1 MRIIDLR
8 GQNLSRAELLAAMPR
23 AAMGTSEAT
32 DLVRPILDDVK
43 ERGAAALRDFE
54 EKFDHVRPKNLR
66 VPVEAIKDALT
77 TLDPEV
83 RAAIEESVR
92 RARAVAANKGAEGLL
107 HRPRRRRPRGRT
119 LDSDSARRP
128 VCARRQGRLPE
139 LRHHERGP
147 GTGRRRGIP
156 RHRNPA
162 EP

>member
-1 MRIIDLR
+1 
-8 GQNLSRAELLAAMPR
+8 MPR

-77 TLDPEV
+77 TLDPKCAPPS
-83 RAAIEESVR
+83 RNRCAAPR
-92 RARAVAANKGAEGLL
+92 RGRQPGAEGLL

-139 LRHHERGP
+139 LRHHERCAGP
-147 GTGRRRGIP
+147 GRRRRIAGHRHPARP
-156 RHRNPA
+156 RQ
-162 EP
+162 